1 MDLDLLIYD
10 QCCVNTPDL
19 IVPHPEMHQRSFV
32 LVPFAEIAPE
42 VRHPILQQD
51 IRTLLAN
58 LNDEKAVKL
67 MAPPPEIDA
76 RI

>member
-1 MDLDLLIYD
+1 
-10 QCCVNTPDL
+10 
-19 IVPHPEMHQRSFV
+19 MHQRSFV
-32 LVPFAEIAPE
+32 LVPFAEIAPD
-42 VRHPILQQD
+42 VLHPILQQD

-58 LNDEKAVKL
+58 LDDEKAVKL